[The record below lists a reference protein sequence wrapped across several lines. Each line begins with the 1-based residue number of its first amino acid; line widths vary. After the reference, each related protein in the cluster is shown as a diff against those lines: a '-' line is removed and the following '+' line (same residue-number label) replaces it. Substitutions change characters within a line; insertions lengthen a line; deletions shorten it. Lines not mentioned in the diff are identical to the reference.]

1 MMTIREKR
9 KGFTLIE
16 ITMVLVMLG
25 ILAAVATIKF
35 LDMQTEAKTKTAQAA
50 VASAQSAISMGFS
63 QHLVNPS
70 SANHVAGPA
79 EACTKVALSSA
90 TGVVYTVTCDGD
102 DWDVGSSNIT
112 ANYDGTTATGTWT
125 RP

>member
-1 MMTIREKR
+1 MMTIKEKR
-9 KGFTLIE
+9 RGFTLIE
-16 ITMVLVMLG
+16 MIVVLIVLG
-25 ILAAVATIKF
+25 VLAAVATIRF
-35 LDMQTEAKTKTAQAA
+35 FDMQTEARTKAAQAA

-70 SANHVAGPA
+70 SPNHVAGPA
-79 EACTKVALSSA
+79 EACTTVSLSA

-102 DWDVGSSNIT
+102 DWDVATSNIT
-112 ANYDGTTATGTWT
+112 ANYDGTTATGTWN

>member
-1 MMTIREKR
+1 MTLLEKR

-16 ITMVLVMLG
+16 ITMVLVILG
-25 ILAAVATIKF
+25 ILAAVATVRF
-35 LDMQTEAKTKTAQAA
+35 FDMQTEAKTKAAQAA

-63 QHLVNPS
+63 LHLVNPS
-70 SANHVAGPA
+70 SPNHVAGPA
-79 EACTKVALSSA
+79 EACTTVSLSGA

-102 DWDVGSSNIT
+102 DWDVVSSSIT
-112 ANYDGTTATGTWT
+112 ANYDGTTATGTWN